1 MMTGDKYFAEAMK
14 AYGVTH
20 LFFVPTIMIPAM
32 AEMEDSEIMRVTCHD
47 EKAAA
52 YMADGYAR
60 ASHRPGVCLA
70 QNVGSMNLAAG
81 LRDGRMAGSPI
92 IAITGGADTASR
104 YRHVYQEV
112 EDFSVFEPVTKM
124 SVEVDHVRML
134 PNLLRQAFRA
144 ATTGAP
150 GPVHV
155 RMRGRHGNVLEEESD
170 LDPTFEAQFSRYP
183 AFRPQADL
191 ADINAAIQ
199 KLLQAERPVIVAG
212 GGVIHS
218 QAEPEVVAL
227 AEKLSLPVVTSL
239 NGKAAIAENHPLSI
253 GVCGTYSRWCA
264 NRTVAQADLVFF
276 IGSHTGSQVTHNW
289 RIPKSGTPV
298 IQLDIDPEEIGRSY
312 PALIGLVGDAQA
324 TLQSMNEL
332 IKEPVARSNWTEAV
346 QRLKG
351 EWREEVKAAWSS
363 DQTPIRPE
371 RICREISD
379 FLPAD
384 AVLVGDTGQ
393 AAYWTGAMVELKHA
407 TQSYIRCAGSLG
419 WAFPASLGVKCA
431 LPDRPVLCFTG
442 DGGFYYHISELETA
456 ARFGINMVV
465 LVNNNHSL
473 GQEQRLFNAAYGGT
487 QHGRAHSMWM
497 FKETNFAKVA
507 EGMGCVGIRVEKAS
521 DLRASLEQAF
531 AANRPVVI
539 DVVSDYKVLHPR
551 AWVE

>member
-1 MMTGDKYFAEAMK
+1 
-14 AYGVTH
+14 
-20 LFFVPTIMIPAM
+20 
-32 AEMEDSEIMRVTCHD
+32 
-47 EKAAA
+47 
-52 YMADGYAR
+52 
-60 ASHRPGVCLA
+60 
-70 QNVGSMNLAAG
+70 
-81 LRDGRMAGSPI
+81 
-92 IAITGGADTASR
+92 
-104 YRHVYQEV
+104 
-112 EDFSVFEPVTKM
+112 
-124 SVEVDHVRML
+124 
-134 PNLLRQAFRA
+134 
-144 ATTGAP
+144 
-150 GPVHV
+150 
-155 RMRGRHGNVLEEESD
+155 MRGRHGNVLEEESD
-170 LDPTFEAQFSRYP
+170 LDLIFETQFSRYP

-191 ADINAAIQ
+191 ADINSAIQ
-199 KLLQAERPVIVAG
+199 TLLQAERPVIIAG
-212 GGVIHS
+212 GGVIRS
-218 QAEPEVVAL
+218 QAEAEVVTL

-239 NGKAAIAENHPLSI
+239 HGKAAIAENHPLSA

-264 NRTVAQADLVFF
+264 NRAVAQADLVFF

-289 RIPKSGTPV
+289 RIPKPGTPV

-312 PALIGLVGDAQA
+312 PALVGLVGDAQA
-324 TLQSMNEL
+324 TLGRMNEL
-332 IKEPVARSNWTEAV
+332 IKEPVARSNWIEAV
-346 QRLKG
+346 QRLKS
-351 EWREEVKAAWSS
+351 EWREEVKAAWNS

-393 AAYWTGAMVELKHA
+393 AAYWTGTMVELKHA

-456 ARFGINMVV
+456 ARFGINTVV

-487 QHGRAHSMWM
+487 QRGRAHSMWM

-507 EGMGCVGIRVEKAS
+507 EGMGCLGIRVEKAS
-521 DLRASLEQAF
+521 DLRAALEQAF

-539 DVVSDYKVLHPR
+539 DAVSDYKVLHPR
-551 AWVE
+551 AWAE

>member
-14 AYGVTH
+14 AYSVTH

-32 AEMEDSEIMRVTCHD
+32 AEMEDSEITRVTCHD

-60 ASHRPGVCLA
+60 ASHRPGICLA

-81 LRDGRMAGSPI
+81 LRDGRLAGSPI

-124 SVEVDHVRML
+124 NVEVDHVRLL

-144 ATTGAP
+144 ATTGPP

-155 RMRGRHGNVLEEESD
+155 RMRGRHGNVLEAEGD
-170 LDPTFEAQFSRYP
+170 LDLTFEAQFSRYP
-183 AFRPQADL
+183 AFRTQADL

-199 KLLQAERPVIVAG
+199 TLLQAERPVIIAG
-212 GGVIHS
+212 GGVIRS
-218 QAEPEVVAL
+218 QAEAEVVAL

-239 NGKAAIAENHPLSI
+239 HGKAAIAENHPLSA

-264 NRTVAQADLVFF
+264 NRAVAQADLVFF

-289 RIPKSGTPV
+289 RIPKPGTPV

-312 PALIGLVGDAQA
+312 PALVGLVGDAQA
-324 TLQSMNEL
+324 TLRRMNEL
-332 IKEPVARSNWTEAV
+332 IKEPVARSNWIEAV
-346 QRLKG
+346 QRLKS
-351 EWREEVKAAWSS
+351 EWREEVKTAWNS

-393 AAYWTGAMVELKHA
+393 AAYWTGTMVELKHA
-407 TQSYIRCAGSLG
+407 TQSSIRCAGSLG

-456 ARFGINMVV
+456 ARFGINTVV

-487 QHGRAHSMWM
+487 QRGRAHSMWM

-507 EGMGCVGIRVEKAS
+507 EGMGCLGIRVEKAS
-521 DLRASLEQAF
+521 DLRAALQQAF
-531 AANRPVVI
+531 AANRPAVI

-551 AWVE
+551 AWAE